1 MELIEQDEMND
12 FLAIL
17 KNHHIDIADFSFS
30 EIDTTD
36 PKSDE
41 IYPLQGL
48 LTVTRKSSGKWKQYA
63 IGDGSAWVSLFQK
76 DLDEG
81 AFA

>member
-1 MELIEQDEMND
+1 MELIEESEMND
-12 FLAIL
+12 FLAVL
-17 KNHHIDIADFSFS
+17 KSHHLDAADFSFS

-41 IYPLQGL
+41 IFPLQGR
-48 LTVTRKSSGKWKQYA
+48 LTVTRKSSGKSRQYA
-63 IGDGSAWVSLFQK
+63 IGDDTSWVHLFQK
-76 DLDEG
+76 ELDEG